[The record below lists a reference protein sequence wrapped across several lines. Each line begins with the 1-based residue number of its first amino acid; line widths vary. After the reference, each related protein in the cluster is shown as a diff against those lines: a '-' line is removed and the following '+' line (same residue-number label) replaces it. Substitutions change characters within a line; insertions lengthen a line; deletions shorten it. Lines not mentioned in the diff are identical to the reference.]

1 MSQGK
6 FALITGANKGIG
18 LAAARELGRRGVSI
32 YLAAR
37 DLARG
42 QEAARQLQAE
52 KIDARP
58 VHLDVTDARS
68 IEQARQL
75 IEQDAGRLDILVNNA
90 GISGRR
96 DRQLELATLRQVW
109 ETNVFGAY
117 AVTEAFLPLLERAR
131 PSRILNISSGLGS
144 LAQLSRPT
152 GEGKPRSSLLAYC
165 TSKSALNAITAFLAG
180 ELQRRGITVLA
191 INPGYTA
198 TDMNNGMGIHPPER
212 PARLIADLAL
222 DSDTSNSGRIIDDN
236 GKVGEF

>member
-18 LAAARELGRRGVSI
+18 LAAARELGRRGVTI

-58 VHLDVTDARS
+58 VQLDVTDARS
-68 IEQARQL
+68 IVQARQQ

-96 DRQLELATLRQVW
+96 DRQL
-109 ETNVFGAY
+109 
-117 AVTEAFLPLLERAR
+117 
-131 PSRILNISSGLGS
+131 
-144 LAQLSRPT
+144 
-152 GEGKPRSSLLAYC
+152 
-165 TSKSALNAITAFLAG
+165 
-180 ELQRRGITVLA
+180 
-191 INPGYTA
+191 
-198 TDMNNGMGIHPPER
+198 
-212 PARLIADLAL
+212 
-222 DSDTSNSGRIIDDN
+222 
-236 GKVGEF
+236 